1 VERWESGPVG
11 LPSVERQPSVGSPV
25 FSSRPW
31 DPERDGDAAYPEA
44 IDGVEVREHLRTRR
58 EERGAL
64 VSLVDGR
71 YALTGS
77 NLAQG
82 GPKQIQAYARRR
94 LARETDD
101 TARAWWQEVIGA
113 LAR

>member
-1 VERWESGPVG
+1 
-11 LPSVERQPSVGSPV
+11 LTGSAV

-31 DPERDGDAAYPEA
+31 NAQRDGDAAYPEA
-44 IDGVEVREHLRTRR
+44 IDGVALREHLRTRR
-58 EERGAL
+58 DRRGAL
-64 VSLVDGR
+64 VSLTDGR
-71 YALTGS
+71 YAVTGPTV
-77 NLAQG
+77 AVG
-82 GPKQIQAYARRR
+82 GANQVQAYARRT